1 MLFSWYGQSKA
12 CVRLGGYLS
21 DYIDIRSDIKQGGL
35 MSPVL
40 YNIYVNNLMKK
51 LKVENLRCNICN
63 EHYGTIFY
71 AGDAV
76 LLSGSVV
83 NMQKMINICYD
94 YGVKFGTC
102 FNPKKTKWVC
112 TNIYSST
119 KNVSFKLIMGV
130 TLVNDNSIAYL
141 GVKLVMKKN
150 ILTIDVDDRIKKLNM
165 SAYNVLI
172 NTKDLSEVLKCEI
185 IAKKCLPVLLYGMG
199 GTEVPDNNIFKMHI
213 SYTKNFRYIFHLS
226 LRSPFTEFL
235 DVFAT
240 VAMKDNIC
248 KIRESVV
255 RRNLSSRFYEISML
269 MSYVMKDE

>member
-40 YNIYVNNLMKK
+40 CNIYVNNLMKK

-71 AGDAV
+71 ADDVV

-94 YGVKFGTC
+94 YVVKFGIC

-112 TNIYSST
+112 TN
-119 KNVSFKLIMGV
+119 V
-130 TLVNDNSIAYL
+130 
-141 GVKLVMKKN
+141 
-150 ILTIDVDDRIKKLNM
+150 
-165 SAYNVLI
+165 
-172 NTKDLSEVLKCEI
+172 
-185 IAKKCLPVLLYGMG
+185 
-199 GTEVPDNNIFKMHI
+199 
-213 SYTKNFRYIFHLS
+213 
-226 LRSPFTEFL
+226 
-235 DVFAT
+235 
-240 VAMKDNIC
+240 
-248 KIRESVV
+248 
-255 RRNLSSRFYEISML
+255 
-269 MSYVMKDE
+269 